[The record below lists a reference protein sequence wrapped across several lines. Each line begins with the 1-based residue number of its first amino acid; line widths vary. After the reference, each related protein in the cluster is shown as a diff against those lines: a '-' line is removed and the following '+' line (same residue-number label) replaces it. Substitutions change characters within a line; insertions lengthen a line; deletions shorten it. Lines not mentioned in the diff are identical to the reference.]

1 MPIQVFFYIQPPSTL
16 KFLRETLV
24 NMHHLL
30 APDSANTGNIV
41 QKQQDDWTFSW
52 QRGLIAMWINNTLF
66 EQGHMEQYVEQGK
79 EDMVIQDDGPT
90 TAESV
95 ADMVAATDEQQE
107 VDGDEMLD
115 EAQLYQ
121 IMRGDNMWL
130 ISRTPKTE

>member
-1 MPIQVFFYIQPPSTL
+1 
-16 KFLRETLV
+16 
-24 NMHHLL
+24 MHHLL

-41 QKQQDDWTFSW
+41 QRQQDDWTFSW
-52 QRGLIAMWINNTLF
+52 QQGLIAVWINNTLF
-66 EQGHMEQYVEQGK
+66 EQGHMEQYVEQVNNWGK

-107 VDGDEMLD
+107 VDGDEMLG
-115 EAQLYQ
+115 EARLYQ
-121 IMRGDNMWL
+121 IMRGDNMRL